1 MTQIKR
7 VPLAEVLG
15 TAPVFVDGDWI
26 ESKDQNPEGDVRLIQ
41 LADIGIGSFINKS
54 RRFLTGNTA
63 RRLGCTFLE
72 SGDVLIARMPDPI
85 GRACVFPGIGQ
96 PAVTAVD
103 VCIVRVNPEVI
114 DSRYLVHFLNS
125 TDALRQVSSK
135 ASGSTR
141 QRISRSNLGTI
152 SIPFPP
158 LDEQRRI
165 AVILDKINQIHRK
178 ISNSSKLED
187 EFNASAF
194 NAIFGDPTTNPK
206 GFPETRLADLCERP
220 DHIKCGPFGTQLK
233 QHEFRGSGV
242 PLWGIK
248 HVNRQFQLSTNEFL
262 EEETAHRLSNYSIQ
276 PGDIVMTRK
285 GTIGNCSV
293 YPENFSSGIMH
304 SDLLRIRLDKTKCLP
319 DFAAYQLHHSPAIKR
334 QIQIIS
340 GGAVMAGINVGKLKE
355 IKIVVPH
362 IDIQRKFTSLLDTAS
377 QKSWAQKQIAIKY
390 ALELIA
396 SLESQVFSGMQ
407 RTEER

>member
-1 MTQIKR
+1 MTHI
-7 VPLAEVLG
+7 
-15 TAPVFVDGDWI
+15 
-26 ESKDQNPEGDVRLIQ
+26 
-41 LADIGIGSFINKS
+41 KS
-54 RRFLTGNTA
+54 RISNLILPVSKKNPSVLPASVFTYVDINSVDSRQKRITNPKIIPCSSAPSRARQLLQSDDILVSTVRPNLNCVAYVPRELDGAIASTGF
-63 RRLGCTFLE
+63 C
-72 SGDVLIARMPDPI
+72 VLRPDN
-85 GRACVFPGIGQ
+85 Q
-96 PAVTAVD
+96 SL
-103 VCIVRVNPEVI
+103 N
-114 DSRYLVHFLNS
+114 SRYLYHWVQTRAFIG
-125 TDALRQVSSK
+125 DMISK
-135 ASGSTR
+135 ATGASYPAVSD
-141 QRISRSNLGTI
+141 
-152 SIPFPP
+152 SIIHASEIPLPP
-158 LDEQRRI
+158 LEEQRRI
-165 AVILDKINQIHRK
+165 AAILDKINQIHRK
-178 ISNSSKLED
+178 LSSSSKLED
-187 EFNASAF
+187 EFNASVF

-233 QHEFRGSGV
+233 QHEFRESGV

-248 HVNRQFQLSTNEFL
+248 HVNRQFQLSTKEFL

-355 IKIVVPH
+355 IKIVIPR
-362 IDIQRKFTSLLDTAS
+362 IDIQRKFTALLDAAS
-377 QKSWAQKQIAIKY
+377 QKTWSQKQIAIKHS
-390 ALELIA
+390 LDLIA

-407 RTEER
+407 IPAKR

>member
-1 MTQIKR
+1 MRWQTIPISEIAQQVRGVSYNKSQVSNNHSEGFIPILRAGNIQNGSLILDQDIVFVPEKCVSSQQLLRPGDIVLAASSGSLDVVGKAAQIKNQW
-7 VPLAEVLG
+7 
-15 TAPVFVDGDWI
+15 F
-26 ESKDQNPEGDVRLIQ
+26 
-41 LADIGIGSFINKS
+41 GSFGAFCKVVRATSDRI
-54 RRFLTGNTA
+54 
-63 RRLGCTFLE
+63 
-72 SGDVLIARMPDPI
+72 DP
-85 GRACVFPGIGQ
+85 
-96 PAVTAVD
+96 
-103 VCIVRVNPEVI
+103 
-114 DSRYLVHFLNS
+114 RYLHHFFQS
-125 TDALRQVSSK
+125 SGYRRRVSSL
-135 ASGSTR
+135 AAGAN
-141 QRISRSNLGTI
+141 INNLKNEHIDTLE
-152 SIPFPP
+152 IPIPP
-158 LDEQRRI
+158 LEEQRRI
-165 AVILDKINQIHRK
+165 AAILDKAIQIHRK

-340 GGAVMAGINVGKLKE
+340 GGAVMAGINVGKLKG

-377 QKSWAQKQIAIKY
+377 QKTWAQKQIAIKY
-390 ALELIA
+390 SLELIA

-407 RTEER
+407 